1 MALPVEGRTAGTV
14 VGVLYDFPQG
24 DGGASF
30 EAALRAGLDEAAG
43 TPAATRELLPV
54 AVRGLPAGSEEEVAA
69 GFATLASSEAVCV
82 VGPSISDNAL
92 VASRL
97 ADAAGLPCVNYSG
110 GERTRSEWMFHY
122 QVGSLEEEPLLLA
135 ARMAERDLHRAA
147 VVFDE
152 SVVGR
157 RYRECFADACR
168 RSGHVVV
175 AEHGTDPLADDAA
188 ALVDASCAA
197 GPDVLVYLGLGVSSR
212 PVALALAARAPELPV
227 LANSALMFGY
237 ARPDWRD
244 GYRGW
249 EYVDTV
255 ADDNPERAALGARS
269 PRAAAGPIGC
279 AAYDM
284 GRLVG
289 DALARAG
296 TSPTRRGVRDA
307 LEHVKG
313 LRATS
318 GYGGTTMGFGA
329 WDHGALKGPFL
340 VLREWRDGRTVQVP
354 RPGR

>member
-1 MALPVEGRTAGTV
+1 VTAGPGDGVV

-30 EAALRAGLDEAAG
+30 EEALRAGLDATAGPHAA
-43 TPAATRELLPV
+43 
-54 AVRGLPAGSEEEVAA
+54 AVRLEPVSVQGLPAGSESEVAA
-69 GFATLASSEAVCV
+69 GFARLESSDAVCV

-92 VASRL
+92 VAAQL
-97 ADAAGLPCVNYSG
+97 ADHAGLPCLNYSG

-122 QVGSLEEEPLLLA
+122 QVGSLEEEPALLA
-135 ARMAERDLHRAA
+135 ERMSERRLRRVA

-157 RYRECFADACR
+157 RYRECFAAACDR
-168 RSGHVVV
+168 AGHVVT
-175 AEHGTDPLADDAA
+175 AEQGTDPLTQDAT
-188 ALVDASCAA
+188 ALLDAVCEA
-197 GPDVLVYLGLGVSSR
+197 GPDALVYLGLGVSSR
-212 PVALALAARAPELPV
+212 PVALARAARVPQLPV

-255 ADDNPERAALGARS
+255 ADDNPERAALRAVL

-296 TSPTRRGVRDA
+296 TNPGRGAFRDA
-307 LEHVKG
+307 LEQVKG

-329 WDHGALKGPFL
+329 WDHGALKGGFL